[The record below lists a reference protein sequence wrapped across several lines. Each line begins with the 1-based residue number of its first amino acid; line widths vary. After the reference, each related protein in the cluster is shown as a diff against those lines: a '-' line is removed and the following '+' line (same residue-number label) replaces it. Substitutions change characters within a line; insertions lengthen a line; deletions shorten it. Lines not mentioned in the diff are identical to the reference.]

1 MMIIVSMLMIAL
13 IISITLLFLFLQDIK
28 KINQQI
34 DYKNQTGSHFEVA
47 IQSSLPAV
55 KQLQNKINALYAT
68 IDQTKETSLHKEKE
82 MQTMMSGIS
91 HDIRTPLTSMRGYLR
106 LLEQTNNELEK
117 QKYLQTIDFRLESLQ
132 SILEDLFIHSKIND
146 SDYQLTMEDIEIYPL
161 VCKILASFYYDF
173 EKKNVEPIITFSNE
187 RFILHSNKELF
198 TRMVQNIINNAL
210 KHGDNYFEIKEID
223 GTLIFVNNIKDQDN
237 IDPKRLFD
245 RFYKADLSRH
255 NDSTGLGLSIV
266 KNIVMLHNWKIEAD
280 LKENQLAIKINT
292 K

>member
-210 KHGDNYFEIKEID
+210 KHGDNYFEIKEIN

>member
-34 DYKNQTGSHFEVA
+34 EYKNQTGSHFEVA

-187 RFILHSNKELF
+187 HFTLHSNKELF

>member
-1 MMIIVSMLMIAL
+1 MIIVSMLMIAL

-210 KHGDNYFEIKEID
+210 KHGDNYFEIKEIN

>member
-187 RFILHSNKELF
+187 HLILHSNKELF

>member
-13 IISITLLFLFLQDIK
+13 IISIPLLFLFLQDIK

-34 DYKNQTGSHFEVA
+34 DYKNQTGSNFEVA

-187 RFILHSNKELF
+187 HLILHSNKELF

>member
-28 KINQQI
+28 KINRQI

-187 RFILHSNKELF
+187 HFILHSNKELF

-210 KHGDNYFEIKEID
+210 KHGDNYFEIKEIN

>member
-1 MMIIVSMLMIAL
+1 MIIVSMLMIAL

-187 RFILHSNKELF
+187 HFILHSNKELF

>member
-187 RFILHSNKELF
+187 HFILHSNKELF

-210 KHGDNYFEIKEID
+210 KHGDNYFEIKEIN

>member
-187 RFILHSNKELF
+187 HFILHSNKELF